1 VQEEDD
7 EESSSLAD
15 TLELMAKK
23 WPKQEQVSANDLTK
37 VINDHQSGYA
47 SDDDKNLGGTL
58 REFLFPALPVGHDVT
73 AKAVSNRL
81 KRHADEPVKK
91 SDTTFILK
99 RTTDT
104 HKEVITYF
112 VEMRS

>member
-1 VQEEDD
+1 MQEEDD
-7 EESSSLAD
+7 EESHRLLTRWSSWV
-15 TLELMAKK
+15 E
-23 WPKQEQVSANDLTK
+23 WPKQVSSNDLTK

-112 VEMRS
+112 IEMRS